1 MNLAA
6 LVGGIGG
13 FLIGGPTG
21 AAAGAALGS
30 KLSGS
35 SDENVLK
42 DAASAFFLGKSPIG
56 GAVSGA
62 AAGAT
67 GTLAGGVPGMSPG
80 AGVGGFSGAMTGAEE
95 GFMAGIPS
103 ALGGT
108 GGPISPG
115 KALLGLTALGAFGS
129 GDQTATATEQFP
141 GGERNPNYQPQ
152 TLVRPFYSKVTGK
165 RYFTLEDMMRAEGK
179 DVPEEPVGIASAAQP
194 NMLQVAMNNP
204 QLLGS
209 PSMPGMLMAND
220 GGYIEGPGTGR
231 SDDVKAGIF
240 QNGQKVQ
247 EARLSDGEFVMTRKA
262 VDNAGGGDREKGAAK
277 MYALMNSLEN
287 RKVA

>member
-6 LVGGIGG
+6 VVGGIGG
-13 FLIGGPTG
+13 FILSGFNPAG

-35 SDENVLK
+35 SDENALK
-42 DAASAFFLGKSPIG
+42 DGLGALGLAYSPIG

-62 AAGAT
+62 AAGA
-67 GTLAGGVPGMSPG
+67 
-80 AGVGGFSGAMTGAEE
+80 GVGGFSGAMTGAQK

-108 GGPISPG
+108 GAPISAG
-115 KALLGLTALGAFGS
+115 KALLGVTALGALGS
-129 GDQTATATEQFP
+129 GDRGDDATERFP

-179 DVPEEPVGIASAAQP
+179 DVPDQPVGIASTTQP

-209 PSMPGMLMAND
+209 RSMPGMLMANE

-231 SDDVKAGIF
+231 SDSVKAGIF

-262 VDNAGGGDREKGAAK
+262 VDNAGGGDREKGAAR
-277 MYALMNSLEN
+277 MYALMNDLEN
-287 RKVA
+287 KRVA